1 MSLHQAPSLT
11 GTPHDNRRVRHD
23 LRFRMLHVLRSETV
37 SPHMRRIVLGGEAL
51 AGFASP
57 APDDHVRLFF
67 ANAEGRFVLPTMTP
81 EGPRHPQG
89 ALPSPARDYTPRAFD
104 AQAGELAIDFVLHGD
119 GPASTWAAQA
129 APGQHLYI
137 GGPRGSMIVPD
148 MFDSYLLIGDETALP
163 AIGRRLEELP
173 AGRRV
178 LAVIEIDNPAERQ
191 ALHSAAEVEV
201 IWVVRGRDDL
211 LETVRNLKLPGGTL
225 YSFVATETKLS
236 RQLRRVL
243 LDTHKVD
250 EAFLKAVGYWR
261 AEGSEED

>member
-1 MSLHQAPSLT
+1 MNSQAIHRVS
-11 GTPHDNRRVRHD
+11 HEIKRRR
-23 LRFRMLHVLRSETV
+23 LNVLRVVDIT
-37 SPHMRRIVLGGEAL
+37 PRMRRITLGGPEL
-51 AGFASP
+51 AGFISLGS
-57 APDDHVRLFF
+57 DDHVKLMFPQ
-67 ANAEGRFVLPTMTP
+67 NAAEQAALESPGFTLKGD
-81 EGPRHPQG
+81 GPQ
-89 ALPSPARDYTPRAFD
+89 PAMRDYTPRRYDLAT
-104 AQAGELAIDFVLHGD
+104 GELDIDFVLHGD

-173 AGRRV
+173 AGRKV
-178 LAVIEIDNPAERQ
+178 VAVIEIDNPAERQ
-191 ALHSAAEVEV
+191 ALRSAAEVEV

-211 LETVRNLKLPGGTL
+211 LETVRHLTLPSGSL

-236 RQLRRVL
+236 RQVRRVL
-243 LDTHKVD
+243 LDTHQVD